1 MPKLVWDKI
10 GERLFETGV
19 NQGVLYPL
27 NTTTN
32 EYDTAVAWNGIV
44 SVGEEPSGAEPSPQ
58 YADNI
63 KYLNLMSAEDFGAT
77 IECFSYPE
85 EFEECDG
92 SRALAKGAIV
102 TQQPRKTFGFSY
114 KTLIGNDVVGTE
126 YGYKLHL
133 VYGCLA
139 SPSSKTRSTVNE
151 SPEAATLSYTLTT
164 TPVSVKDMKPTAHV
178 IIDST
183 KTDPAKLASLE
194 EILYGNDTDE
204 ARLPLPDEVATVLGV
219 AIGG

>member
-1 MPKLVWDKI
+1 MKIVWDKV

-27 NTTTN
+27 NTATN
-32 EYDTAVAWNGIV
+32 TYDKGVAWNGLV

-77 IECFSYPE
+77 IECFTYPE

-92 SRALAKGAIV
+92 SRELAKGVIV
-102 TQQPRKTFGFSY
+102 TQQTRKTFGFGY
-114 KTLIGNDVVGTE
+114 RTLIGNDVLGTD

-151 SPEAATLSYTLTT
+151 SPEAATMSYTVTT
-164 TPVSVKDMKPTAHV
+164 TPVAVKDMKPTAHV

-183 KTDPAKLASLE
+183 KTVPAKLAALE
-194 EILYGNDTDE
+194 EILYGTDDE
-204 ARLPLPDEVATVLGV
+204 EPRMPLPDEVATLLGV
-219 AIGG
+219 EIGG